1 MFTVEIEKWIP
12 RFLTR
17 DRNCYALAK
26 GIEAGL
32 NALNRI
38 AEAGLACL
46 SDVETMPEWRLDELA
61 WEYAADWYG
70 PQAEIPEKRSQIAGA
85 FAFYNRLGTVYAVK
99 KAVEA
104 TFGAGR
110 VEEWYQYNGTPYH
123 FRIFADGSSMS
134 GAGSLKLQRMVQRV
148 QNVRSVLDQICFTGE
163 SEAAALITVGAAVTG
178 AQGEIHALARED

>member
-61 WEYAADWYG
+61 WEYAADWYD

-85 FAFYNRLGTVYAVK
+85 FAFYKHYDPGHHEYDSGT
-99 KAVEA
+99 
-104 TFGAGR
+104 
-110 VEEWYQYNGTPYH
+110 
-123 FRIFADGSSMS
+123 DS
-134 GAGSLKLQRMVQRV
+134 
-148 QNVRSVLDQICFTGE
+148 RSKI
-163 SEAAALITVGAAVTG
+163 
-178 AQGEIHALARED
+178 